1 MQKCEIFHE
10 IWWFHCEAKANTVTL
25 KVVKKNRSILYFQQ
39 LLGIFKQNTCFLLE
53 ENISGLTVYMLFR
66 ERKKK
71 SQQKSLHVSA
81 RQNKIKISGD
91 LLFSLA
97 F

>member
-10 IWWFHCEAKANTVTL
+10 IWWFHCEAKANIGTL

-39 LLGIFKQNTCFLLE
+39 LLGIFKQNTCFLLA
-53 ENISGLTVYMLFR
+53 ENISGLTVYVLFR
-66 ERKKK
+66 ERKK
-71 SQQKSLHVSA
+71 SQQKSLHVST